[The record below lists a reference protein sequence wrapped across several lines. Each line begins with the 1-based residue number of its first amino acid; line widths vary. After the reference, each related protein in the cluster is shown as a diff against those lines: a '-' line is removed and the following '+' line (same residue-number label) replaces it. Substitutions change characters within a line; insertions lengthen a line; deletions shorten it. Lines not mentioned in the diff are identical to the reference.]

1 MKHIHDHKIMHRDLK
16 PQNVFLTEQ
25 GIVKIGDLGIAK
37 KLEATL
43 QKALTRAG
51 TPCYMSPEIIL
62 GKEY

>member
-1 MKHIHDHKIMHRDLK
+1 MHRDLK

-25 GIVKIGDLGIAK
+25 GKVKIGDLGIAK

-43 QKALTRAG
+43 QKANTHAG

-62 GKEY
+62 RKEY